1 MGREPYGPI
10 ILPTLK
16 AIICDRVRPLVALG
30 YFRWRGESQL
40 TDRKD
45 QVAWVSNSLEENH
58 SMSATAKIHPVNGS
72 NPDLDA
78 IASDLAA
85 LRRDITTL
93 TDHLKIGA
101 ISGVKG
107 AARDAAGHLGDE
119 AERLYSNLAA
129 QGERSMKALSR
140 QVEEQPIM
148 SLLLAFAL
156 GFAGS
161 RWLSR

>member
-1 MGREPYGPI
+1 MGRQIYGSI
-10 ILPTLK
+10 IVPTRR

-30 YFRWRGESQL
+30 AFPWAENHSWRIARIKFAS
-40 TDRKD
+40 
-45 QVAWVSNSLEENH
+45 VSNSLEENH
-58 SMSATAKIHPVNGS
+58 PMSAAAKIQPVDGS

-78 IASDLAA
+78 IVSDLAA
-85 LRRDITTL
+85 LRRDLAAL

-101 ISGVKG
+101 ISGAKG

-119 AERLYSNLAA
+119 VERLYGNLAA
-129 QGERSMKALSR
+129 QGERSMKALGR

-161 RWLSR
+161 RLLAR